1 MKTSLS
7 PKGQATIPKPVRDF
21 LGLKPGDK
29 VEWEIHYENDSVT
42 LRTLS
47 KKPKKSWQEGLK
59 EIQKMMKGSN
69 ILEEYLEDKQLDIKL
84 EDGEYTLK
92 KSS

>member
-29 VEWEIHYENDSVT
+29 IEWHIHYEDDSVT

-47 KKPKKSWQEGLK
+47 KEKGVTPEQAVEELHGILA
-59 EIQKMMKGSN
+59 GSN
-69 ILEEYLEDKQLDIKL
+69 ILEEYLKEKHAEIEHEEAELKQRLSL
-84 EDGEYTLK
+84 
-92 KSS
+92 